1 MRIHLGHLAV
11 AAVAALAAACGGTG
25 SGSGTMS
32 VHLVDGPTSAYTAV
46 NIEVLTVSIHSEASG
61 WITLGSPNK
70 VINLLA
76 LTGGVDETL
85 ADGVGLPAG
94 HYGQMRLLLGDK
106 NSVVLLDGTEQ
117 ALKVPSG
124 QQSGVKLNVN
134 FDVAPNTTK
143 DIFIDFDAH
152 RSVFVHEAGK
162 SGKYLLRPVVRAY
175 DKVMT
180 GAIQGT
186 LSDTLVPPHALGPDV
201 TVTAQV
207 VDSSGPAV
215 VRTVKTNSSGAYTL
229 DLLPVGATYYVVA
242 QPVVGSAVYLA
253 GASGATTLT
262 AASPTATQDLSFAQ
276 TASFGTLSGTIVPP
290 LGAEEADVV
299 SLLQDLPAGGGPL
312 QSFVVGVAAGS
323 FDGTNE
329 SYAFADLP
337 FGSYDAVVTRQGED
351 AAGVATFQSAAAVPV
366 TLSSSPTSLDLTAP

>member
-1 MRIHLGHLAV
+1 MRLHLKHL
-11 AAVAALAAACGGTG
+11 ALAAIAAFATACGGTG

-32 VHLVDGPTSAYTAV
+32 VHLVDGTTSGYTAV
-46 NIEVLTVSIHSEASG
+46 NLDVMTVSIHSGASG
-61 WITLGSPNK
+61 WITLGSPGK

-76 LTGGVDETL
+76 LTGGIDETL
-85 ADGVGLPAG
+85 ANGVGLPAG
-94 HYGQMRLLLGDK
+94 HYDQMRLLLGDK
-106 NSVVLLDGTEQ
+106 NTVVLPDGTEQ

-124 QQSGVKLNVN
+124 QQSGVKLNVS
-134 FDVAPNTTK
+134 FDVTPNTTK
-143 DIFIDFDAH
+143 DVFIDFDAH

-175 DKVMT
+175 DKVVT

-186 LSDTLVPPHALGPDV
+186 LSDNLVPPHALGPDV

-207 VDSSGPAV
+207 VDSSGAAV

-253 GASGATTLT
+253 EASGATTLT
-262 AASPTATQDLSFAQ
+262 AASPTATQDLAFAQ

-290 LGAEEADVV
+290 LGADEADIV
-299 SLLQDLPAGGGPL
+299 SLLQDLPAGSGPL
-312 QSFVVGVAAGS
+312 QSFIVDVAPGS
-323 FDGTNE
+323 FDGTVE

-337 FGSYDAVVTRQGED
+337 FVSYDVVVTRQGED
-351 AAGVATFQSAAAVPV
+351 AAGNATFQSAGAVPV
-366 TLSSSPTSLDLTAP
+366 ILSSSPMTLNLTAP